1 MSEREVA
8 DITEHKAL
16 QVNQLSIP
24 SWFREY
30 LDYII
35 VIRNLSPRTVTTY
48 YLSLQTFFRWVL
60 IRPDMTTQDEMQNID
75 ISLMPFSAVE
85 EVANTDI
92 YSFLSFE
99 AQTMGNAAS
108 SRSMKLSALKS
119 FFEYYSLIQKRLSAN
134 PCEGISSPKIEK
146 HLPKY
151 LSESECIRLLD
162 AILTT
167 RSERDYCM
175 VTLLINCGM
184 RLSELV
190 GINVKDIRKIED
202 NTGKQVTALTLF
214 GKGRK
219 ERVIY
224 LNKACEDAVRDC
236 IEERKKYAGDEK
248 TPALFVSRIG
258 RRISTRRVQQ
268 IVERGLLKAGLSG
281 RGFSPHKLRHTAAT
295 LIYRSGKT
303 DILTLKEI
311 LGHENIATTEI
322 YTHLQEGQVRQAMMN
337 SPLSH
342 VSKHKFTTEK
352 E

>member
-1 MSEREVA
+1 MSEREVT

-16 QVNQLSIP
+16 QVNQLPIP

-30 LDYII
+30 LDYIV

-85 EVANTDI
+85 EVVNTDI

-119 FFEYYSLIQKRLSAN
+119 FFEYYSLIQKRLSSN

-167 RSERDYCM
+167 RS
-175 VTLLINCGM
+175 
-184 RLSELV
+184 
-190 GINVKDIRKIED
+190 
-202 NTGKQVTALTLF
+202 
-214 GKGRK
+214 
-219 ERVIY
+219 
-224 LNKACEDAVRDC
+224 
-236 IEERKKYAGDEK
+236 
-248 TPALFVSRIG
+248 
-258 RRISTRRVQQ
+258 
-268 IVERGLLKAGLSG
+268 
-281 RGFSPHKLRHTAAT
+281 
-295 LIYRSGKT
+295 
-303 DILTLKEI
+303 
-311 LGHENIATTEI
+311 
-322 YTHLQEGQVRQAMMN
+322 
-337 SPLSH
+337 
-342 VSKHKFTTEK
+342 
-352 E
+352 